1 MAIELVEPAAGAEVL
16 PDLVRQRSPWAAI
29 RRNPL
34 MLVGVVLLAGL
45 LVLAIFAPLIAR
57 YDPTAMDLGHRLL
70 GPSLSH
76 PFGTDDGGR
85 DLFSRVL
92 YGARLSLGAAAVV
105 IALAAAIGCLIGAVS
120 GYVGGITDELLMRIT
135 DMFLAFP
142 ALVLAMALAAALGP
156 SLINAMVAVAV
167 VWWPWYARLMRGQ
180 ILSYKRREFV
190 AAARAMGAGH
200 LRIIVRH
207 LMPNCFQPIVVQATV
222 DAGYAILTTA
232 SLSFIGVGAQP
243 PTPEW
248 GSMVNTGHTYFLDHW
263 WYATFPGVAIF
274 LTVMAFNLIG
284 DGVLDVLD
292 PRAH

>member
-1 MAIELVEPAAGAEVL
+1 MAIELMEGPESTGAV
-16 PDLVRQRSPWAAI
+16 PDQVRHRSPWTAVW
-29 RRNPL
+29 RSPL
-34 MLVGVVLLAGL
+34 MLLGIVLLALL

-57 YDPTAMDLGHRLL
+57 YNPTAMDLGHRLL
-70 GPSLSH
+70 APSLSH

-92 YGARLSLGAAAVV
+92 YGARLSLSAAAVV
-105 IALAAAIGCLIGAVS
+105 IMLAAAIGCSVGAVS
-120 GYVGGITDELLMRIT
+120 GYVGGLTDEVLMRVT

-180 ILSYKRREFV
+180 ILSHKRREFV
-190 AAARAMGAGH
+190 DAARAMGAGH

-207 LMPNCFQPIVVQATV
+207 LMPNCFQPIVVQATL

-248 GSMVNTGHTYFLDHW
+248 GSMVNTGHTYFLDQW

-274 LTVMAFNLIG
+274 VTVMAFNLIG
-284 DGVLDVLD
+284 DGVLDILD
-292 PRAH
+292 PKAH